1 MKQKRLFH
9 ALDVNFRRNSSCNE
23 RVSYKLLLN
32 KVYSSL
38 QENHFSVI
46 TMHLKTHRLSNFPGY
61 SAHCFSPPTP
71 LPPPCTPGQP
81 FQHSFTRG
89 FLHHDPTVR
98 RLLYDFLL
106 LLDFILKTLQQLVWL
121 WFWSHN
127 MNAKRNHAELLKFK
141 PLLWIAS
148 SISIQIKLNFI
159 AIYRIHSKN
168 HKMPAIV
175 SYVLAKIHL
184 SLKERRCAFS
194 PHMIICYCKYSKYNI
209 LNLGQIVCKFQQNE
223 LFRKSK
229 EPVMCVVSQHL
240 RFAQKFEIMAKF
252 TDKKELI
259 NTDSINLHLIKSD
272 SHMWPN

>member
-23 RVSYKLLLN
+23 RVSNKLLLN
-32 KVYSSL
+32 KVFSSL

-46 TMHLKTHRLSNFPGY
+46 TMHLKTQRLSNFPGY
-61 SAHCFSPPTP
+61 SAHCSPPTP
-71 LPPPCTPGQP
+71 SMHTGLAIPA
-81 FQHSFTRG
+81 RG

-106 LLDFILKTLQQLVWL
+106 LLYFILKTPQQLVWL
-121 WFWSHN
+121 WFWSYN
-127 MNAKRNHAELLKFK
+127 MKAKRNHAELLKFK

-159 AIYRIHSKN
+159 AIYRIHSEN
-168 HKMPAIV
+168 HKMPAVV

-194 PHMIICYCKYSKYNI
+194 PHMIISYCRYSKYNI
-209 LNLGQIVCKFQQNE
+209 FNLGQIVCKFQQNE

-229 EPVMCVVSQHL
+229 EPVMCVVS
-240 RFAQKFEIMAKF
+240 
-252 TDKKELI
+252 
-259 NTDSINLHLIKSD
+259 
-272 SHMWPN
+272 